1 MFFLRALIFQ
11 IVFYSWTI
19 LVCGLG
25 TLVVLTPGRALAVV
39 IETFWS
45 RSVQWLL
52 KYIVGLKVE
61 FRGLENLGAGPLI
74 LAVKHQSAWD
84 TIVFASIVRDPIF
97 IFKRSLLAI
106 PFYGWFLYK
115 LDMIAVDRDA
125 GGSALKDMV
134 RQTRKVIAEGCRYIV
149 IFPEGTRS
157 TPGSPP
163 DYLPGVAGL
172 YSMVK
177 IPVVPVA
184 LNSGLFWARRRFVI
198 FPGIITLEFLPP
210 IPPGLSRD
218 AFMAQLQER
227 IETKTAALLDEG
239 RARAPYL
246 P

>member
-11 IVFYSWTI
+11 IVFYTWST

-25 TLVVLTPGRALAVV
+25 TLAVLTPGRGTAIIV
-39 IETFWS
+39 ETFWS

-61 FRGLENLGAGPLI
+61 FRGRENLGKGPLI

-84 TIVFASIVRDPIF
+84 TIVFASIVHDPIF
-97 IFKRSLLAI
+97 VFKRSLLAI

-115 LDMIAVDRDA
+115 LGMIGVDRDA
-125 GGSALKDMV
+125 GGSALKEMV
-134 RQTRKVIAEGCRYIV
+134 RQARKMMARGCRYIL

-157 TPGSPP
+157 PPGAPP
-163 DYLPGVAGL
+163 DYLPGVAGM
-172 YSMVK
+172 YSMLK

-198 FPGIITLEFLPP
+198 FPGTITLEFLPP

-218 AFMAQLQER
+218 VFMGELQGG
-227 IETKTAALLDEG
+227 IEAKTAALLDEG
-239 RARAPYL
+239 RERFPYL